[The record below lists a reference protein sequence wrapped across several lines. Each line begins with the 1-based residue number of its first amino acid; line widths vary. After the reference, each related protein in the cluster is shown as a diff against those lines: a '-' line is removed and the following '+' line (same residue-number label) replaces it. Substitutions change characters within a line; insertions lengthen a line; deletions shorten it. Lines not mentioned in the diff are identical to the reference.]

1 MRKEVLFTEGEY
13 SIARYDGIPEHALTF
28 WERISW
34 GNEGTVYQNMKV
46 VEHIPLIINPKLLAI
61 EKNNEIQGTG
71 VFSNMT
77 VLAGQ
82 SAYNCQYIR
91 YFATDPAVRGQGLM
105 KKYSTKTMELVSDGE
120 TLKTVYFALV
130 EKGNKA
136 SFKAVQNT
144 GYSHVGTIKTI
155 GFSRFFPKEKANLH
169 RISTELDKKRVI
181 EHLSCFY
188 SQHSLVQFN
197 PIFQHQNYYV
207 FKNEK
212 GDWIAGCQLHR
223 CHWKVNRM
231 PGKIGKFIV
240 RTLPYLPLLRRIF
253 NPKRFE
259 FLAFEGIFYKP
270 GHEKELAKLF
280 EGLLAKEKVNSAM
293 MWVDEKDQLLK
304 SIEKNNKLGLIHSFV
319 KRNDVMMMQAYFDLS
334 NDEKNNFISKP
345 FYASAFDYA

>member
-1 MRKEVLFTEGEY
+1 MRKEMLFTEGEY
-13 SIARYDGIPEHALTF
+13 VITRYDGIPDHALTF
-28 WERISW
+28 WKRISW
-34 GNEGTVYQNMKV
+34 GNEGAVYQNMKI
-46 VEHIPLIINPKLLAI
+46 EQHIPLIIKPKLLAI

-77 VLAGQ
+77 VLSGQ
-82 SAYNCQYIR
+82 TNYNCQYIR

-105 KKYSTKTMELVSDGE
+105 KKYSAKTMELVSEGE

-155 GFSRFFPKEKANLH
+155 GFSRFFPKEKINIH
-169 RISTELDKKRVI
+169 HITTEQDKKQVI
-181 EHLSCFY
+181 ENLSTFY
-188 SQHSLVQFN
+188 KYHSLVQFN
-197 PIFQHQNYYV
+197 PVFQHQNYYV
-207 FKNEK
+207 LKNEQ

-231 PGKIGKFIV
+231 PGRIGKFMV
-240 RTLPYLPLLRRIF
+240 KTLPNIPLLRRIF
-253 NPKRFE
+253 NPKKFE
-259 FLAFEGIFYKP
+259 FLAFEGIFWKP
-270 GHEKELAKLF
+270 GHEKELAELF

-293 MWVDEKDQLLK
+293 MWIDEKDQLLK
-304 SIEKNNKLGLIHSFV
+304 GIINNNNLGLIHSFV
-319 KRNDVMMMQAYFDLS
+319 KKNDVMMMQAYFDLT
-334 NDEKNNFISKP
+334 NDERANFVSKP

>member
-1 MRKEVLFTEGEY
+1 MRKEMLFTEGEY
-13 SIARYDGIPEHALTF
+13 VITRYDGIPDHALTF
-28 WERISW
+28 WKRISW
-34 GNEGTVYQNMKV
+34 GNEGAVYQNMKI
-46 VEHIPLIINPKLLAI
+46 EQHIPLIIKPKLLAI

-77 VLAGQ
+77 VLSGQ
-82 SAYNCQYIR
+82 TNYNCQYIR

-105 KKYSTKTMELVSDGE
+105 KKYSAKTMELVSEGE

-155 GFSRFFPKEKANLH
+155 GFSRFFPKEKIKVH
-169 RISTELDKKRVI
+169 RIITEHDKKQVI
-181 EHLSCFY
+181 ENLSTFY
-188 SQHSLVQFN
+188 KYHSLVQFN

-207 FKNEK
+207 LKNEQ

-231 PGKIGKFIV
+231 PGKIGKFMV
-240 RTLPYLPLLRRIF
+240 KTLPYFPFLRRIF
-253 NPKRFE
+253 NPKKFE
-259 FLAFEGIFYKP
+259 FLAFEGIFWKP
-270 GHEKELAKLF
+270 GHEKELAELF

-293 MWVDEKDQLLK
+293 LWIDEKDHLLK
-304 SIEKNNKLGLIHSFV
+304 GIINNNNLGLIHSFV
-319 KRNDVMMMQAYFDLS
+319 KKNDVMMMQAYFDFT
-334 NDEKNNFISKP
+334 NDERANFVSKP